1 MESKNT
7 FIKLNRKILDWE
19 WYKDANTFK
28 LFIHLL
34 LTASV
39 RDKKWQGI
47 TIKRGE
53 VVTSLKSL
61 SQQTGLSVQNVR
73 TALNNLILT
82 KCLTNKS
89 HSKFR
94 IISINNYNLYQS
106 ANKVS
111 NNQLTNNQQTTNKQ
125 LTTSKESKE
134 CKEGIKNVVE
144 VVDADASDDNDDY
157 DRLQIY
163 KRHVLLSEN
172 QIEDL
177 LEKMGLEAFDT
188 YLEKLDNFIHNKNA
202 SVKSCY
208 ETMLKWYDQDRT
220 MKGKRG
226 KYGP

>member
-34 LTASV
+34 LTANV
-39 RDKKWQGI
+39 KDKKWQGI
-47 TIKRGE
+47 IVKRGE
-53 VVTSLKSL
+53 LITSIPNLSKS
-61 SQQTGLSVQNVR
+61 TGLSAQEVR
-73 TALNNLILT
+73 TAIKHLILT
-82 KCLTNKS
+82 GEITDS
-89 HSKFR
+89 SSPRFR
-94 IISINNYNLYQS
+94 IISIKNYGKYQDV
-106 ANKVS
+106 NRQT
-111 NNQLTNNQQTTNKQ
+111 NRQLTDCQQTPNRQ
-125 LTTSKESKE
+125 LTATKESKE

-144 VVDADASDDNDDY
+144 VVDADASDDNDD
-157 DRLQIY
+157 RLQVY

-177 LEKMGLEAFDT
+177 LCKMGLEAFDT
-188 YLEKLDNFIHNKNA
+188 YLEKLDNFIHDKNA
-202 SVKSCY
+202 NVKSCY

>member
-34 LTASV
+34 LTANV
-39 RDKKWQGI
+39 KDKKWQGI

-111 NNQLTNNQQTTNKQ
+111 NNQLTNNQQTTNNQ

-144 VVDADASDDNDDY
+144 VVDADASDDNDD
-157 DRLQIY
+157 RLQIY

-177 LEKMGLEAFDT
+177 LEKMGIEAFDT
-188 YLEKLDNFIHNKNA
+188 YLEKLDNFIHDKNA
-202 SVKSCY
+202 NVKSCY
-208 ETMLKWYDQDRT
+208 ETMLKWYDQDRM